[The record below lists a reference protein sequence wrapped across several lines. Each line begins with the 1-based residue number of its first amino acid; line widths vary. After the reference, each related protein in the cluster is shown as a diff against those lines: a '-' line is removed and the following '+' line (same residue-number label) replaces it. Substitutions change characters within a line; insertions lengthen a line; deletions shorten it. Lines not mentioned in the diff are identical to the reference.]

1 MYHAREEGGQLV
13 PVSEIPEE
21 AMRAIERY
29 DDEAIAQ
36 RLVTGIASGV
46 FIYSYPIKTATG
58 TKQIIGISTVGAD
71 EIALMLGNIEVL
83 PDVRVDKDSDPD
95 YIYGMVRAR
104 DVARNVTLLGVGRHC
119 KYQIGKGNVP
129 DHDRINEHAFV
140 ACISKGQ
147 RNAIL
152 HLTSEEIIIK
162 AIDTFEKRG
171 KLGRIAPPTLEVE
184 ETPPQP
190 HGPARPITPTVIES
204 PTAVTP
210 PSTVTEEA
218 IADQQEKLKQLRLQV
233 HNKFQTDLGI
243 GVEKRKEMLGGKFGV
258 SSLTDLSEQQLREC
272 LSWVEEMIQ
281 QRTAKPGV
289 AAPSAAPPTNTE
301 VRAKEL
307 GFESSSEQN
316 QLRGRLY
323 SVLTSPNQLNLKDE
337 EAKKF
342 ITDRGIISTSEISKT
357 GILELIKEANELVKA
372 KQTPP
377 EF

>member
-1 MYHAREEGGQLV
+1 MYHARDEGGQLV
-13 PVSEIPEE
+13 PAGEIPEE
-21 AMRAIERY
+21 AIRAIERY

-171 KLGRIAPPTLEVE
+171 KIGKITPPKLEVDE
-184 ETPPQP
+184 ETPAPTPAPAPSP
-190 HGPARPITPTVIES
+190 HPSAVAPAP
-204 PTAVTP
+204 
-210 PSTVTEEA
+210 TVTEQAVAE
-218 IADQQEKLKQLRLQV
+218 QQDKLKQLRLQV

-258 SSLTDLSEQQLREC
+258 NSLTDLTEQQLRDC
-272 LSWVEEMIQ
+272 LSWVEEMIEG
-281 QRTAKPGV
+281 KSK
-289 AAPSAAPPTNTE
+289 APPTTPPTAAPPTNTDA
-301 VRAKEL
+301 RAKEL
-307 GFESSSEQN
+307 GFDSDNEQN

-323 SVLTSPNQLNLKDE
+323 SILTSPNQLNLKDE

-342 ITDRGIISTSEISKT
+342 ITDRGIVSTSEISKT
-357 GILELIKEANELVKA
+357 GILELIKETNELVKA